1 MQNKIITA
9 GLFVAVFTLLSA
21 VLFFNASPDTAWSGE
36 DKINHATLK
45 VEGMTC
51 ASCAP
56 TVKMVLKK
64 LDGVLKADV
73 NVKEE
78 KAEVDYQEGKVTVDQ
93 MIKAVNDIGFKT
105 SLSQEGRK

>member
-1 MQNKIITA
+1 MTIRIHTS
-9 GLFVAVFTLLSA
+9 GVSIVIF
-21 VLFFNASPDTAWSGE
+21 VLFASLLFLLTLTNNAWSGE
-36 DKINHATLK
+36 DKVNHATLK

-64 LDGVLKADV
+64 LDGVVKADV
-73 NVKEE
+73 SADEE
-78 KAEVDYQEGKVTVDQ
+78 KAEVDYHKEKVTVDQ
-93 MIKAVNDIGFKT
+93 MIKAVNDFGFKA